1 MDITLVQL
9 RRSDSEVV
17 ELYKRMSSVFA
28 EKITNLINE
37 TRTTGK
43 LPDHFLE
50 GDISML
56 YKKGDREDPRNYRPI
71 TLLNSDYKVF
81 TRVLSKRM
89 ITVVHQFVS
98 ECQKGFVPDVFMIE
112 TTRFNK
118 NKLIYDD
125 GYKPW
130 IAGDRCVLEGG

>member
-1 MDITLVQL
+1 MAQL
-9 RRSDSEVV
+9 HEQRAHLWCDHMPGKQPGPNRIPN

-28 EKITNLINE
+28 EKFTNLINE

-89 ITVVHQFVS
+89 LTVVHQFVS
-98 ECQKGFVPDVFMIE
+98 ECQGAA
-112 TTRFNK
+112 R
-118 NKLIYDD
+118 D
-125 GYKPW
+125 GC
-130 IAGDRCVLEGG
+130 GD